1 MKALM
6 SENETFVADLNILI
20 SVLFIISKHGKIRCS
35 TCFTNKEIIMLRSK
49 SWCVVLPVNWW
60 LGLCIFFTS
69 INCWLWSL
77 RSFFYIV
84 LFLQK
89 LNLHGSRQSQFLL
102 WKVTKDTLWGHV
114 LNEMYHSA
122 LNLSLRVAYELE
134 QEQEV
139 CSIWTTSLLEF
150 FVHFNWF

>member
-77 RSFFYIV
+77 RSCFYIV
-84 LFLQK
+84 VLAETKFTRIQTITIPVVESDQGHSLGTCSKWDVPQCLKLESASCLWTGTRTGGLF
-89 LNLHGSRQSQFLL
+89 NM
-102 WKVTKDTLWGHV
+102 D
-114 LNEMYHSA
+114 N
-122 LNLSLRVAYELE
+122 
-134 QEQEV
+134 
-139 CSIWTTSLLEF
+139 
-150 FVHFNWF
+150 